1 MSNRQIRAV
10 WFQHTAARRRLN
22 ITKFSVTHTRGFN
35 TQPPEGGWES
45 RRWRQRRQQVST
57 HSRPKAAEPEFN
69 EFSTSHKFQHTAAR
83 RRLRRPRDSA
93 RRRDRFNTQPP
104 EGGWLT
110 KPQPSDTDRVSTHS
124 RPKAA
129 ARMRDQNSCDV
140 RFQHTAARRR
150 LVIATRPCLTASR
163 FQHTAARRRLP
174 SRQDL
179 GFGLSGFNTQPP
191 EGGWADSLKNAL
203 TSSSFQ
209 HTAARRRLSYQDAFQ
224 RKQ

>member
-1 MSNRQIRAV
+1 M
-10 WFQHTAARRRLN
+10 
-22 ITKFSVTHTRGFN
+22 
-35 TQPPEGGWES
+35 
-45 RRWRQRRQQVST
+45 VST
-57 HSRPKAAEPEFN
+57 HSRPKAAGGRATATTGCVIV
-69 EFSTSHKFQHTAAR
+69 STHSRPKAAGR
-83 RRLRRPRDSA
+83 RWGNQKTQVVC
-93 RRRDRFNTQPP
+93 FNTQPP